1 MASTCIDILTMPD
14 TSNIIGYGMEI
25 VATVDI
31 ASLIEQTQ
39 GNFTMQ
45 YFTVSERSI
54 TKSEVQHLAGRLC
67 AKKAILQALGME
79 LNQQICWLD
88 IEVQRLPTGKP
99 SVVLHGQYQHFAN
112 RLGITKWLLSITHV
126 FDYAAASAIALL

>member
-14 TSNIIGYGMEI
+14 ASNIIGYGMEI

-39 GNFTMQ
+39 GNFAMQ
-45 YFTVSERSI
+45 YFTANEQSI
-54 TKSEVQHLAGRLC
+54 TKSGIQHLAGRFC

-79 LNQQICWLD
+79 LNQQICWLEM
-88 IEVQRLPTGKP
+88 EVQRLPTGEP
-99 SVVLHGQYQHFAN
+99 SVVLHGQYQQFAN
-112 RLGITKWLLSITHV
+112 RLGITKWLVSITHV
-126 FDYAAASAIALL
+126 SDYAAASAIALL